1 MGRAM
6 AKPKI
11 SLQLGL
17 MTTIVICW
25 LVPILIIVTL
35 GGMLFGDNYRRSV
48 RQEIDASADYAL
60 RQVHQ
65 QLKDAIRD
73 SKTISYDGIVRS
85 AYRTYQQNGDSA
97 SLYRSISDYLSL
109 SFSRAESYKAVFI
122 SFWDKT
128 VDVDVYLLSSGTAG
142 YEFLQACRDCEPFVL
157 QRMADADTDICFLLL
172 EGNLYMARN
181 LLDSH
186 FEPYA
191 SVVMVLEPSVVF
203 QPLHSVPRIHD
214 LRLEIDDT
222 VFCMDEGNSLVP
234 AQSGQ
239 EDIRY
244 EAEADGHRF
253 AFTAELEKYDLWGE
267 NPWLSRAA
275 CAVALMVLPLLVVVI
290 ALFRH
295 HVSQPMQTLVSA
307 NLLVQSG
314 QRGYQIDRR
323 PPNREFEKLYSHF
336 NAMSAELKCQFDRS
350 YQEQQ
355 AAQRAQ
361 IKALQSQINP
371 HFLNNT
377 LEIINWEAR
386 IAENDRVS
394 AMIEALS
401 TMLGAALDRDG
412 RTQITLKEELGYVEA
427 YLYIIRER
435 LGEGFRVHQQI
446 DQSLLERLIPRL
458 ILQPIVENAVEH
470 DITTRRGGSLWV
482 RAYRQEERM
491 VLEVEHDGQMT
502 EEDRQNIRRLLS
514 GEAEDGGQVGL
525 RNVHQRLKLIY
536 GPEGTLT
543 VEQTP
548 EGTILAR
555 ISFPVAVRGGGKQ

>member
-1 MGRAM
+1 M

-11 SLQLGL
+11 SLKLGL

-25 LVPILIIVTL
+25 LVPILIIVAL
-35 GGMLFGDNYRRSV
+35 GGILFGDNYRRSV
-48 RQEIDASADYAL
+48 EQEIAASADYAL
-60 RQVHQ
+60 RQVQ
-65 QLKDAIRD
+65 VQLSDAIKD

-85 AYRTYQQNGDSA
+85 VYRSYRQSGDSA
-97 SLYRSISDYLSL
+97 ALYRSINDYLNQK
-109 SFSRAESYKAVFI
+109 FSRADNYKAVFI
-122 SFWDKT
+122 SFWDKA
-128 VDVDVYLLSSGTAG
+128 VDVDAYLLSSGTAG
-142 YEFLQACRDCEPFVL
+142 YELLQTCRDSEPQIL
-157 QRMADADTDICFLLL
+157 QRMANADTNICFLLL
-172 EGNLYMARN
+172 DGNLYMARN

-203 QPLHSVPRIHD
+203 QALYSIPRIHD
-214 LRLEIDDT
+214 LRLSIDD
-222 VFCMDEGNSLVP
+222 VLFCLDEQNSLTVGENR
-234 AQSGQ
+234 QGN
-239 EDIRY
+239 IRY
-244 EAEADGHRF
+244 EAEIDAHRF
-253 AFTAELEKYDLWGE
+253 SFTAVPEAYDLWGE

-275 CAVALMVLPLLVVVI
+275 CAVALMVLPLLIVVI
-290 ALFRH
+290 VLFRH
-295 HVSQPMQTLVSA
+295 HVSRPMEVLAEA
-307 NLLVQSG
+307 NRLVQSG
-314 QRGYQIDRR
+314 QRGYQIEKR
-323 PPNREFEKLYSHF
+323 PPNSEFQKLYSHF
-336 NAMSAELKCQFDRS
+336 NEMSAEMKSQFERS

-401 TMLGAALDRDG
+401 TMLNAALSRDG
-412 RTQITLKEELGYVEA
+412 RTQIALKEELGYVEA

-435 LGEGFRVHQQI
+435 LGEGFHVHQQI
-446 DQSLLERLIPRL
+446 DSSLLEQMIPRL

-482 RAYRQEERM
+482 RAYRREERIF
-491 VLEVEHDGQMT
+491 LEVEHDGRMT
-502 EEDRQNIRRLLS
+502 EEDRQNIQLLLS
-514 GEAEDGGQVGL
+514 DDADGGSQVGL

-536 GPEGTLT
+536 GSDGRLT
-543 VEQTP
+543 MEETP
-548 EGTILAR
+548 AGTILAR
-555 ISFPVAVRGGGKQ
+555 ICFPMAVRGGGNL

>member
-1 MGRAM
+1 M
-6 AKPKI
+6 ARPKI
-11 SLQLGL
+11 SLKLGL

-25 LVPILIIVTL
+25 LVPIIIIVAL
-35 GGMLFGDNYRRSV
+35 AGILFGDNYRRSV
-48 RQEIDASADYAL
+48 EQEIAASADYAL
-60 RQVHQ
+60 RQVQ
-65 QLKDAIRD
+65 VQLSDAIKD

-85 AYRTYQQNGDSA
+85 VYRSYRQSGDSA
-97 SLYRSISDYLSL
+97 ALYRSINDYLNQK
-109 SFSRAESYKAVFI
+109 FSRADNYKAVFI
-122 SFWDKT
+122 SFWDKA
-128 VDVDVYLLSSGTAG
+128 VDVDAYLLSSGTAG
-142 YEFLQACRDCEPFVL
+142 YELLQTCRDSEPQIL
-157 QRMADADTDICFLLL
+157 QRMANADTNICFLLL
-172 EGNLYMARN
+172 DGNLYMARN

-203 QPLHSVPRIHD
+203 QALYSIPRIHD
-214 LRLEIDDT
+214 LQLSIDD
-222 VFCMDEGNSLVP
+222 VLFCLDEQNSLTVGENR
-234 AQSGQ
+234 QGN
-239 EDIRY
+239 IRY
-244 EAEADGHRF
+244 EAEIDAHRF
-253 AFTAELEKYDLWGE
+253 SFTAVPEAYDLWGE

-275 CAVALMVLPLLVVVI
+275 CAVALMVLPLLIVVI

-295 HVSQPMQTLVSA
+295 HVSRPMEVLAEA
-307 NLLVQSG
+307 NRLVQSG
-314 QRGYQIDRR
+314 QRGYQIEKR
-323 PPNREFEKLYSHF
+323 PPNSEFQKLYSHF
-336 NAMSAELKCQFDRS
+336 NEMSAEMKSQFERS

-401 TMLGAALDRDG
+401 TMLNAALSRDG
-412 RTQITLKEELGYVEA
+412 RTQIALKEELGYVEA

-435 LGEGFRVHQQI
+435 LGEGFHVHQQI
-446 DQSLLERLIPRL
+446 DSSLLEQMIPRL

-482 RAYRQEERM
+482 RAYRREERIF
-491 VLEVEHDGQMT
+491 LEVEHDGRMT
-502 EEDRQNIRRLLS
+502 EEDRQNIQLLLS
-514 GEAEDGGQVGL
+514 DGADGGSQVGL

-536 GPEGTLT
+536 GSDGRLT
-543 VEQTP
+543 MEETP
-548 EGTILAR
+548 AGTILAR
-555 ISFPVAVRGGGKQ
+555 ICFPMAVRGGGNL

>member
-1 MGRAM
+1 M

-11 SLQLGL
+11 SLKLGL

-25 LVPILIIVTL
+25 LVPILIIVAL
-35 GGMLFGDNYRRSV
+35 GGILFGDNYRRSV
-48 RQEIDASADYAL
+48 EQEVAASADYAL
-60 RQVHQ
+60 RQVQ
-65 QLKDAIRD
+65 VQLSDAIQD

-85 AYRTYQQNGDSA
+85 AYRSYRQSGDSA
-97 SLYRSISDYLSL
+97 ALYRSINDYLNQK
-109 SFSRAESYKAVFI
+109 FSRADNYKAVFI
-122 SFWDKT
+122 SFWDKA
-128 VDVDVYLLSSGTAG
+128 VDVDAYLLSSGTAG
-142 YEFLQACRDCEPFVL
+142 YELLQTCRDSEPQIL
-157 QRMADADTDICFLLL
+157 QRMANADTNICFLLL
-172 EGNLYMARN
+172 DGNLYMARN

-203 QPLHSVPRIHD
+203 QALYSIPRIHD
-214 LRLEIDDT
+214 LQLSIDD
-222 VFCMDEGNSLVP
+222 VLFCLDEQNSLTVGENR
-234 AQSGQ
+234 QG
-239 EDIRY
+239 DIRY
-244 EAEADGHRF
+244 EAEIDAHRF
-253 AFTAELEKYDLWGE
+253 FFTAVPEAYDLWGE

-275 CAVALMVLPLLVVVI
+275 CAVALMVLPLLIVVI
-290 ALFRH
+290 VLFRH
-295 HVSQPMQTLVSA
+295 HVSRPMEVLAEA
-307 NLLVQSG
+307 NRLVQSG
-314 QRGYQIDRR
+314 QRGYQIEKR
-323 PPNREFEKLYSHF
+323 PPNSEFQKLYSHF
-336 NAMSAELKCQFDRS
+336 NEMSAEMKSQFERS

-401 TMLGAALDRDG
+401 TMLNAALSRDG
-412 RTQITLKEELGYVEA
+412 RTQIALKEELGYVEA

-435 LGEGFRVHQQI
+435 LGEGFHVHQQI
-446 DQSLLERLIPRL
+446 DSSLLEQMIPRL

-482 RAYRQEERM
+482 RAYRREERIF
-491 VLEVEHDGQMT
+491 LEVEHDGRMT
-502 EEDRQNIRRLLS
+502 EEDRQNIRLLLS
-514 GEAEDGGQVGL
+514 DGADGGSQVGL

-536 GPEGTLT
+536 GSDGRLT
-543 VEQTP
+543 MEETP
-548 EGTILAR
+548 AGTILAR
-555 ISFPVAVRGGGKQ
+555 ICFPMAVRGGGNL

>member
-35 GGMLFGDNYRRSV
+35 GGMLFGDNYHRSV

-97 SLYRSISDYLSL
+97 ALYRSISDYLSL

-491 VLEVEHDGQMT
+491 VLEVEHEGQMT

>member
-1 MGRAM
+1 M

-11 SLQLGL
+11 SLKLGL

-25 LVPILIIVTL
+25 LVPILIIVAL
-35 GGMLFGDNYRRSV
+35 GGILFGDNYRRSV
-48 RQEIDASADYAL
+48 EQEIAASADYAL
-60 RQVHQ
+60 RQVQ
-65 QLKDAIRD
+65 VQLSDAIKD

-85 AYRTYQQNGDSA
+85 VYRSYRQSGDSA
-97 SLYRSISDYLSL
+97 ALYRSINDYLNQK
-109 SFSRAESYKAVFI
+109 FSRADNYKAVFI
-122 SFWDKT
+122 SFWDKA
-128 VDVDVYLLSSGTAG
+128 VDVDAYLLSSGTAG
-142 YEFLQACRDCEPFVL
+142 YELLQTCRDSEPQIL
-157 QRMADADTDICFLLL
+157 QRMANADTNICFLLL
-172 EGNLYMARN
+172 DGNLYMARN

-203 QPLHSVPRIHD
+203 QALYSIPRIHD
-214 LRLEIDDT
+214 LQLSIDD
-222 VFCMDEGNSLVP
+222 VLFCLDEQNSLTVGENR
-234 AQSGQ
+234 QGN
-239 EDIRY
+239 IRY
-244 EAEADGHRF
+244 EAEIDAHRF
-253 AFTAELEKYDLWGE
+253 SFTAVPEAYDLWGE

-275 CAVALMVLPLLVVVI
+275 CAVALMVLPLLIVVI
-290 ALFRH
+290 VLFRH
-295 HVSQPMQTLVSA
+295 HVSRPMEVLAEA
-307 NLLVQSG
+307 NRLVQSG
-314 QRGYQIDRR
+314 QRGYQIEKR
-323 PPNREFEKLYSHF
+323 PPNSEFQKLYSHF
-336 NAMSAELKCQFDRS
+336 NAMSAEMKSQFERS

-401 TMLGAALDRDG
+401 TMLNAALSRDG
-412 RTQITLKEELGYVEA
+412 RTQIALKEELGYVEA

-435 LGEGFRVHQQI
+435 LGEGFHVHQQI
-446 DQSLLERLIPRL
+446 DSSLLEQMIPRL

-482 RAYRQEERM
+482 RAYRREEWIF
-491 VLEVEHDGQMT
+491 LEVEHDGRMT
-502 EEDRQNIRRLLS
+502 EEDRQNIRLLLLD
-514 GEAEDGGQVGL
+514 GADGGSRVGL

-536 GPEGTLT
+536 GSDGRLT
-543 VEQTP
+543 MEETP
-548 EGTILAR
+548 AGTILAR
-555 ISFPVAVRGGGKQ
+555 ICFPMAVRGGGNL

>member
-1 MGRAM
+1 M

-11 SLQLGL
+11 SLKLGL

-25 LVPILIIVTL
+25 LVPILIIVAL
-35 GGMLFGDNYRRSV
+35 GGILFGDNYRRSV
-48 RQEIDASADYAL
+48 EQEIAASADYAL
-60 RQVHQ
+60 RQVQ
-65 QLKDAIRD
+65 VQLSDAIKD

-85 AYRTYQQNGDSA
+85 VYRSYRQSGDSA
-97 SLYRSISDYLSL
+97 ALYRSINDYLNQK
-109 SFSRAESYKAVFI
+109 FSRADNYKAVFI
-122 SFWDKT
+122 SFWDKA
-128 VDVDVYLLSSGTAG
+128 VDVDAYLLSSGTAG
-142 YEFLQACRDCEPFVL
+142 YELLQTCRDSEPQIL
-157 QRMADADTDICFLLL
+157 QRMANADTNICFLLL
-172 EGNLYMARN
+172 DGNLYMARN

-203 QPLHSVPRIHD
+203 QALYSIPRIHD
-214 LRLEIDDT
+214 LQLSIDD
-222 VFCMDEGNSLVP
+222 VLFCLDEQNSLTVGENR
-234 AQSGQ
+234 QGN
-239 EDIRY
+239 IRY
-244 EAEADGHRF
+244 EAEIDAHRF
-253 AFTAELEKYDLWGE
+253 SFTAVPEAYDLWGE

-275 CAVALMVLPLLVVVI
+275 CAVALMVLPLLIVVI
-290 ALFRH
+290 ALFQH
-295 HVSQPMQTLVSA
+295 HVSRPMEVLAEA
-307 NLLVQSG
+307 NRLVQSG
-314 QRGYQIDRR
+314 QRGYQIEKR
-323 PPNREFEKLYSHF
+323 PPNSEFQKLYSHF
-336 NAMSAELKCQFDRS
+336 NAMSAEMKSQFERS

-401 TMLGAALDRDG
+401 TMLNAALSRDG
-412 RTQITLKEELGYVEA
+412 RTQIALKEELGYVEA

-435 LGEGFRVHQQI
+435 LGEGFHVHQQI
-446 DQSLLERLIPRL
+446 DSSLLEQMIPRL

-482 RAYRQEERM
+482 RAYRREEWIF
-491 VLEVEHDGQMT
+491 LEVEHDGRMT
-502 EEDRQNIRRLLS
+502 EEDRQNIRLLLS
-514 GEAEDGGQVGL
+514 DGADGGSRVGL

-536 GPEGTLT
+536 GSDGKLT
-543 VEQTP
+543 MEETP

-555 ISFPVAVRGGGKQ
+555 ICFPMAVRGGGNL

>member
-1 MGRAM
+1 M

-11 SLQLGL
+11 SLKLGL

-25 LVPILIIVTL
+25 LVPILIIVAL
-35 GGMLFGDNYRRSV
+35 GGILFGDNYRRSV
-48 RQEIDASADYAL
+48 EQEIAAGADYAL
-60 RQVHQ
+60 RQVQ
-65 QLKDAIRD
+65 VQLSDAIKD

-85 AYRTYQQNGDSA
+85 VYRSYRQSGDSA
-97 SLYRSISDYLSL
+97 ALYRSINDYLNQK
-109 SFSRAESYKAVFI
+109 FSRADNYKAVFI
-122 SFWDKT
+122 SFWDKA
-128 VDVDVYLLSSGTAG
+128 VDVDAYLLSSGTAG
-142 YEFLQACRDCEPFVL
+142 YELLQTCRDSEPQIL
-157 QRMADADTDICFLLL
+157 QRMANADTNICFLLL
-172 EGNLYMARN
+172 DGNLYMARN

-203 QPLHSVPRIHD
+203 QALYSIPRIHD
-214 LRLEIDDT
+214 LQLSIDD
-222 VFCMDEGNSLVP
+222 VLFCLDEQNSLTVGENR
-234 AQSGQ
+234 QGN
-239 EDIRY
+239 IRY
-244 EAEADGHRF
+244 EAEIDAHRF
-253 AFTAELEKYDLWGE
+253 SFTAVPEAYDLWGE

-275 CAVALMVLPLLVVVI
+275 CAVALMVLPLLIVVI
-290 ALFRH
+290 VLFRH
-295 HVSQPMQTLVSA
+295 HVSRPMEVLAEA
-307 NLLVQSG
+307 NRLVQSG
-314 QRGYQIDRR
+314 QRGYQIEKR
-323 PPNREFEKLYSHF
+323 PPNSEFQKLYSHF
-336 NAMSAELKCQFDRS
+336 NEMSAEMKSQFERS

-401 TMLGAALDRDG
+401 TMLNAALSRDG
-412 RTQITLKEELGYVEA
+412 RTQIALKEELGYVEA

-435 LGEGFRVHQQI
+435 LGEGFHVHQQI
-446 DQSLLERLIPRL
+446 DSSLLEQMIPRL

-482 RAYRQEERM
+482 RAYRREEQIF
-491 VLEVEHDGQMT
+491 LEVEHDGRMT
-502 EEDRQNIRRLLS
+502 EEDRQNIRLLLS
-514 GEAEDGGQVGL
+514 DGADGGSQVGL

-536 GPEGTLT
+536 GSDGRLT
-543 VEQTP
+543 VEETQA
-548 EGTILAR
+548 GTILAR
-555 ISFPVAVRGGGKQ
+555 ICFPMAVRGGGNL

>member
-1 MGRAM
+1 M

-11 SLQLGL
+11 SLKLGL

-25 LVPILIIVTL
+25 LVPILIIMTL
-35 GGMLFGDNYRRSV
+35 GGILFGDNYRRSV
-48 RQEIDASADYAL
+48 EQEIAASADYAL
-60 RQVHQ
+60 RQVQ
-65 QLKDAIRD
+65 VQLSDAIQD

-85 AYRTYQQNGDSA
+85 AYRSYRQSGDSA
-97 SLYRSISDYLSL
+97 ALYRSINDYLNQN
-109 SFSRAESYKAVFI
+109 FSRAENYKAVFI
-122 SFWDKT
+122 SFWDNA
-128 VDVDVYLLSSGTAG
+128 VDADAYLLSSGTAG
-142 YEFLQACRDCEPFVL
+142 YELLQTCRDSEPQIL
-157 QRMADADTDICFLLL
+157 QRMANADTNICFLLL
-172 EGNLYMARN
+172 DGNLYMARN

-203 QPLHSVPRIHD
+203 QALYSIPRIHD
-214 LRLEIDDT
+214 LQLAIDDLL
-222 VFCMDEGNSLVP
+222 FCLDEQNSLAVGENR
-234 AQSGQ
+234 QG
-239 EDIRY
+239 DIRY
-244 EAEADGHRF
+244 ETEIDAHRF
-253 AFTAELEKYDLWGE
+253 SFTAVPEAYDLWGE

-275 CAVALMVLPLLVVVI
+275 CAVALMVLPLLIVVI
-290 ALFRH
+290 VLFRH
-295 HVSQPMQTLVSA
+295 HVSRPMEVLAEA
-307 NLLVQSG
+307 NRLVQSG
-314 QRGYQIDRR
+314 QRGYQIEKR
-323 PPNREFEKLYSHF
+323 PPNSEFQKLYTHF
-336 NAMSAELKCQFDRS
+336 NAMSAEMKSQFERS

-401 TMLGAALDRDG
+401 TMLNAALSRDG

-435 LGEGFRVHQQI
+435 LGEGFHVHQQI
-446 DQSLLERLIPRL
+446 DSSLLEQMIPRL

-482 RAYRQEERM
+482 RAYRREEQIF
-491 VLEVEHDGQMT
+491 LEVEHDGRMT
-502 EEDRQNIRRLLS
+502 EADRQNIRLLLS
-514 GEAEDGGQVGL
+514 DGADGGSQVGL

-536 GPEGTLT
+536 GSDGRLT
-543 VEQTP
+543 VEETP
-548 EGTILAR
+548 AGTILAR
-555 ISFPVAVRGGGKQ
+555 ICFPMAVRGGGNL

>member
-1 MGRAM
+1 M

-11 SLQLGL
+11 SLKLGL

-25 LVPILIIVTL
+25 LVPILIIVAL
-35 GGMLFGDNYRRSV
+35 GGILFGDNYRRSV
-48 RQEIDASADYAL
+48 EQEIAASADYAL
-60 RQVHQ
+60 RQVQ
-65 QLKDAIRD
+65 VQLSDAIKD

-85 AYRTYQQNGDSA
+85 VYRSYRQSGDSA
-97 SLYRSISDYLSL
+97 ALYRSINDYLNQK
-109 SFSRAESYKAVFI
+109 FSRADNYKAVFI
-122 SFWDKT
+122 SFWDKA
-128 VDVDVYLLSSGTAG
+128 VDVDAYLLSSGTAG
-142 YEFLQACRDCEPFVL
+142 YELLQTCRDSEPQIL
-157 QRMADADTDICFLLL
+157 QRMANADTNICFLLL
-172 EGNLYMARN
+172 DGNLYMARN

-203 QPLHSVPRIHD
+203 QALYSIPRIHD
-214 LRLEIDDT
+214 LQLSIDD
-222 VFCMDEGNSLVP
+222 VLFCLDEQNSLTVGENR
-234 AQSGQ
+234 QGN
-239 EDIRY
+239 IRY
-244 EAEADGHRF
+244 EAEIDAHRF
-253 AFTAELEKYDLWGE
+253 SFTAVPEAYDLWGE

-275 CAVALMVLPLLVVVI
+275 CAVALMVLPLLIVVI
-290 ALFRH
+290 VLFRH
-295 HVSQPMQTLVSA
+295 HVSRPMEVLAEA
-307 NLLVQSG
+307 NRLVQSG
-314 QRGYQIDRR
+314 QRGYQIEKR
-323 PPNREFEKLYSHF
+323 PPNSEFQKLYSHF
-336 NAMSAELKCQFDRS
+336 NAMSAEMKSQFERS

-401 TMLGAALDRDG
+401 TMLNAALSRDG
-412 RTQITLKEELGYVEA
+412 RTQIALKEELGYVEA

-435 LGEGFRVHQQI
+435 LGEGFHVHQQI
-446 DQSLLERLIPRL
+446 DSSLLEQMIPRL

-482 RAYRQEERM
+482 RAYRREEWIF
-491 VLEVEHDGQMT
+491 LEVEHDGRMT
-502 EEDRQNIRRLLS
+502 EEDRQNIRLLLS
-514 GEAEDGGQVGL
+514 DGADGGSQVGL

-536 GPEGTLT
+536 GSDGRLT
-543 VEQTP
+543 MEETP
-548 EGTILAR
+548 AGTILAR
-555 ISFPVAVRGGGKQ
+555 ICFPMAVRGGGNL

>member
-1 MGRAM
+1 M

-11 SLQLGL
+11 SLKLGL

-25 LVPILIIVTL
+25 LVPILIIVAL
-35 GGMLFGDNYRRSV
+35 GGILFGDNYRRSV
-48 RQEIDASADYAL
+48 EQEIAASADYAL
-60 RQVHQ
+60 RQVQ
-65 QLKDAIRD
+65 VQLSDAIKD

-85 AYRTYQQNGDSA
+85 VYRSYRQSGDSA
-97 SLYRSISDYLSL
+97 ALYRSINDYLNQK
-109 SFSRAESYKAVFI
+109 FSRADNYKAVFI
-122 SFWDKT
+122 SFWDKA
-128 VDVDVYLLSSGTAG
+128 VDVDAYLLSSGTAG
-142 YEFLQACRDCEPFVL
+142 YELLQTCRDSEPQIL
-157 QRMADADTDICFLLL
+157 QRMANADTNICFLLL
-172 EGNLYMARN
+172 DGNLYMARN

-203 QPLHSVPRIHD
+203 QALYSIPRIHD
-214 LRLEIDDT
+214 LQLSIDD
-222 VFCMDEGNSLVP
+222 VLFCLDEQNSLTVGENR
-234 AQSGQ
+234 QGN
-239 EDIRY
+239 IRY
-244 EAEADGHRF
+244 EAEIDAHRF
-253 AFTAELEKYDLWGE
+253 SFTAVPEAYDLWGE

-275 CAVALMVLPLLVVVI
+275 CAVALMVLPMLIVVI
-290 ALFRH
+290 VLFRH
-295 HVSQPMQTLVSA
+295 HVSRPMEVLAEA
-307 NLLVQSG
+307 NRLVQSG
-314 QRGYQIDRR
+314 QRGYQIEKR
-323 PPNREFEKLYSHF
+323 PPNSEFQKLYSHF
-336 NAMSAELKCQFDRS
+336 NAMSAEMKSQFERS

-401 TMLGAALDRDG
+401 TMLNAALSRDG
-412 RTQITLKEELGYVEA
+412 RTQIALKEELGYVEA

-435 LGEGFRVHQQI
+435 LGEGFHVHQQI
-446 DQSLLERLIPRL
+446 DSSLLEQMIPRL

-482 RAYRQEERM
+482 RAYRREEWIF
-491 VLEVEHDGQMT
+491 LEVEHDGRMT
-502 EEDRQNIRRLLS
+502 QEDRQNIRLLLS
-514 GEAEDGGQVGL
+514 DGADGGSQVGL

-536 GPEGTLT
+536 GSDGRLT
-543 VEQTP
+543 MEETP
-548 EGTILAR
+548 AGTILAR
-555 ISFPVAVRGGGKQ
+555 ICFPMAVRGGGNL

>member
-1 MGRAM
+1 M

-11 SLQLGL
+11 SLKLGL

-25 LVPILIIVTL
+25 LVPILIIVAL
-35 GGMLFGDNYRRSV
+35 GGILFGDNYRRSV
-48 RQEIDASADYAL
+48 EQEIAASADYAL
-60 RQVHQ
+60 RQVQ
-65 QLKDAIRD
+65 VQLSDAIKD

-85 AYRTYQQNGDSA
+85 VYRSYRQSGDSA
-97 SLYRSISDYLSL
+97 ALYRSINDYLSQK
-109 SFSRAESYKAVFI
+109 FSRADNYKAVFI
-122 SFWDKT
+122 SFWDKA
-128 VDVDVYLLSSGTAG
+128 VDVDAYLLSSGTAG
-142 YEFLQACRDCEPFVL
+142 YELLQTCRDSEPQIL
-157 QRMADADTDICFLLL
+157 QRMANADTNICFLLL
-172 EGNLYMARN
+172 DGNLYMARN

-203 QPLHSVPRIHD
+203 QALYSIPRIHD
-214 LRLEIDDT
+214 LQLSIDD
-222 VFCMDEGNSLVP
+222 VLFCLDEQNSLTVGENR
-234 AQSGQ
+234 QGN
-239 EDIRY
+239 IRY
-244 EAEADGHRF
+244 EAEIDAHRF
-253 AFTAELEKYDLWGE
+253 SFTAVPEAYDLWGE

-275 CAVALMVLPLLVVVI
+275 CAVALMVLPLLIVVI
-290 ALFRH
+290 VLFRH
-295 HVSQPMQTLVSA
+295 HVSRPMEVLAEA
-307 NLLVQSG
+307 NRLVQSG
-314 QRGYQIDRR
+314 QRGYQIEKC
-323 PPNREFEKLYSHF
+323 PPNSEFQKLYSHF
-336 NAMSAELKCQFDRS
+336 NAMSAEMKSQFERS

-401 TMLGAALDRDG
+401 TMLNAALSRDG
-412 RTQITLKEELGYVEA
+412 RTQIALKEELGYVEA

-435 LGEGFRVHQQI
+435 LGKGFHVHQQI
-446 DQSLLERLIPRL
+446 DSSLLEQMIPRL

-482 RAYRQEERM
+482 RAYRREERIF
-491 VLEVEHDGQMT
+491 LEVEHDGRMT
-502 EEDRQNIRRLLS
+502 EEDRQNIQLLLS
-514 GEAEDGGQVGL
+514 DGADGGSQVGL

-536 GPEGTLT
+536 GSDGRLT
-543 VEQTP
+543 MEETP
-548 EGTILAR
+548 AGTILAR
-555 ISFPVAVRGGGKQ
+555 ICFPMAVRGGGNL

>member
-1 MGRAM
+1 M

-11 SLQLGL
+11 SLKLGL

-25 LVPILIIVTL
+25 LVPILIIVAL
-35 GGMLFGDNYRRSV
+35 GGILFGDNYRRSV
-48 RQEIDASADYAL
+48 EQEIAASADYAL
-60 RQVHQ
+60 RQVQ
-65 QLKDAIRD
+65 VQLSDAIKD

-85 AYRTYQQNGDSA
+85 VYRSYRQSGDSA
-97 SLYRSISDYLSL
+97 ALYRSINDYLNQK
-109 SFSRAESYKAVFI
+109 FSRADNYKAVFI
-122 SFWDKT
+122 SFWDKA
-128 VDVDVYLLSSGTAG
+128 VDVDAYLLSSGTAG
-142 YEFLQACRDCEPFVL
+142 YELLQTCRDSEPQIL
-157 QRMADADTDICFLLL
+157 QRMANADTNICFLLL
-172 EGNLYMARN
+172 DGNLYMARN

-203 QPLHSVPRIHD
+203 QALYSIPRIHD
-214 LRLEIDDT
+214 LQLSIDD
-222 VFCMDEGNSLVP
+222 VLFCLDEQNSLTVGENR
-234 AQSGQ
+234 QGN
-239 EDIRY
+239 IRY
-244 EAEADGHRF
+244 EAEIDAHRF
-253 AFTAELEKYDLWGE
+253 SFTAVPEAYDLWGE

-275 CAVALMVLPLLVVVI
+275 CAVALMVLPLLIVVI

-295 HVSQPMQTLVSA
+295 HVSRPMEVLAEA
-307 NLLVQSG
+307 NRLVQSG
-314 QRGYQIDRR
+314 QRGYQIEKR
-323 PPNREFEKLYSHF
+323 PPNSEFQKLYSHF
-336 NAMSAELKCQFDRS
+336 NEMSAEMKSQFERS

-401 TMLGAALDRDG
+401 TMLNAALSRDG
-412 RTQITLKEELGYVEA
+412 RTQIALKEELGYVEA

-435 LGEGFRVHQQI
+435 LGEGFHVHQQI
-446 DQSLLERLIPRL
+446 DSSLLEQMIPRL

-482 RAYRQEERM
+482 RAYRREERIF
-491 VLEVEHDGQMT
+491 LEVEHDGRMT
-502 EEDRQNIRRLLS
+502 EEDRQNIQLLLS
-514 GEAEDGGQVGL
+514 DGADGGSQVGL

-536 GPEGTLT
+536 GSDGRLT
-543 VEQTP
+543 MEETP
-548 EGTILAR
+548 AGTILAR
-555 ISFPVAVRGGGKQ
+555 ICFPMAVRGGGNL

>member
-1 MGRAM
+1 M

-11 SLQLGL
+11 SLKLGL

-25 LVPILIIVTL
+25 LVPILIIVAL
-35 GGMLFGDNYRRSV
+35 GGILFGDNYRRSV
-48 RQEIDASADYAL
+48 EQEIAASADYAL
-60 RQVHQ
+60 RQVQ
-65 QLKDAIRD
+65 VQLSDAIQD

-85 AYRTYQQNGDSA
+85 VYRSYRQSGDSA
-97 SLYRSISDYLSL
+97 ALYRSINDYLNQK
-109 SFSRAESYKAVFI
+109 FSRADNYKAVFI
-122 SFWDKT
+122 SFWDKA
-128 VDVDVYLLSSGTAG
+128 VDVDAYLLSSGTAG
-142 YEFLQACRDCEPFVL
+142 YELLQTCRDSEPQIL
-157 QRMADADTDICFLLL
+157 QRMANADTNICFLLL
-172 EGNLYMARN
+172 DGNLYMARN

-203 QPLHSVPRIHD
+203 QALYSIPRIHD
-214 LRLEIDDT
+214 LRLSIDD
-222 VFCMDEGNSLVP
+222 VLFCLDEQNSLTVGENR
-234 AQSGQ
+234 QGN
-239 EDIRY
+239 IRY
-244 EAEADGHRF
+244 EAEIDAHRF
-253 AFTAELEKYDLWGE
+253 SFTAVPEAYDLWGE

-275 CAVALMVLPLLVVVI
+275 CAVALMVLPLLIVVI
-290 ALFRH
+290 VLFRH
-295 HVSQPMQTLVSA
+295 HVSRPMEVLAEA
-307 NLLVQSG
+307 NRLVQSG
-314 QRGYQIDRR
+314 QRGYQIEKR
-323 PPNREFEKLYSHF
+323 PPNSEFQKLYSHF
-336 NAMSAELKCQFDRS
+336 NEMSAEMKSQFERS

-401 TMLGAALDRDG
+401 TMLNAALSRDG
-412 RTQITLKEELGYVEA
+412 RTQIALKEELGYVEA

-435 LGEGFRVHQQI
+435 LGEGFHVHQQI
-446 DQSLLERLIPRL
+446 DSSLLEQMIPRL

-482 RAYRQEERM
+482 RAYRREERIF
-491 VLEVEHDGQMT
+491 LEVEHDGRMT
-502 EEDRQNIRRLLS
+502 EEDRQNIQLLLS
-514 GEAEDGGQVGL
+514 DGADGGSQVGL

-536 GPEGTLT
+536 GSDGRLT
-543 VEQTP
+543 MEETP
-548 EGTILAR
+548 AGTILAR
-555 ISFPVAVRGGGKQ
+555 ICFPMAVRGGGNL

>member
-1 MGRAM
+1 M

-11 SLQLGL
+11 SLKLGL

-25 LVPILIIVTL
+25 LVPILIIVAL
-35 GGMLFGDNYRRSV
+35 GGILFGDNYRRSV
-48 RQEIDASADYAL
+48 EQEIAASADYAL
-60 RQVHQ
+60 RQVQ
-65 QLKDAIRD
+65 VQLSDAIKD

-85 AYRTYQQNGDSA
+85 AYRSYRQSGDSA
-97 SLYRSISDYLSL
+97 ALYRSINDYLNQK
-109 SFSRAESYKAVFI
+109 FSRADNYKAVFI
-122 SFWDKT
+122 SFWDKA
-128 VDVDVYLLSSGTAG
+128 VDVDAYLLSSGTAG
-142 YEFLQACRDCEPFVL
+142 YELLQTCRDSEPQIL
-157 QRMADADTDICFLLL
+157 QRMANADTNICFLLL
-172 EGNLYMARN
+172 DGNLYMARN

-203 QPLHSVPRIHD
+203 QALYSIPRIHD
-214 LRLEIDDT
+214 LQLSIDD
-222 VFCMDEGNSLVP
+222 VLFCLDEQNSLTVGENR
-234 AQSGQ
+234 QGN
-239 EDIRY
+239 IRY
-244 EAEADGHRF
+244 EAEIDAHRF
-253 AFTAELEKYDLWGE
+253 SFTAVPEAYDLWGE

-275 CAVALMVLPLLVVVI
+275 CAVALMVLPLLIVVI
-290 ALFRH
+290 VLFRH
-295 HVSQPMQTLVSA
+295 HVSRPMEVLAEA
-307 NLLVQSG
+307 NRLVQSG
-314 QRGYQIDRR
+314 QRGYQIEKR
-323 PPNREFEKLYSHF
+323 PPNSEFQKLYSHF
-336 NAMSAELKCQFDRS
+336 NAMSAEMKSQFERS

-401 TMLGAALDRDG
+401 TMLNAALSRDG
-412 RTQITLKEELGYVEA
+412 RTQIALKEELGYVEA

-435 LGEGFRVHQQI
+435 LGEGFHVHQQI
-446 DQSLLERLIPRL
+446 DSSLLEQMIPRL

-482 RAYRQEERM
+482 RAYRREEWIF
-491 VLEVEHDGQMT
+491 LEVEHDGRMT
-502 EEDRQNIRRLLS
+502 EEDRQNIRLLLS
-514 GEAEDGGQVGL
+514 DGADGGSQVGL

-536 GPEGTLT
+536 GSDGRLT
-543 VEQTP
+543 MEETP
-548 EGTILAR
+548 AGTILAR
-555 ISFPVAVRGGGKQ
+555 ICFPMAVRGGGNL

>member
-1 MGRAM
+1 M

-11 SLQLGL
+11 SLKLGL

-25 LVPILIIVTL
+25 LVPILIIMTL
-35 GGMLFGDNYRRSV
+35 GGILFGDNYRRSV
-48 RQEIDASADYAL
+48 EQEIAASADYAL
-60 RQVHQ
+60 RQVQ
-65 QLKDAIRD
+65 VQLSDAIQD

-85 AYRTYQQNGDSA
+85 AYRSYRQSGDSA
-97 SLYRSISDYLSL
+97 ALYRSINDYLNQN
-109 SFSRAESYKAVFI
+109 FSRAENYKAVFI
-122 SFWDKT
+122 SFWDNA
-128 VDVDVYLLSSGTAG
+128 VDADAYLLSSGTAG
-142 YEFLQACRDCEPFVL
+142 YELLQTCRDSEPQIL
-157 QRMADADTDICFLLL
+157 QRMANADTNICFLLL
-172 EGNLYMARN
+172 DGNLYMARN

-203 QPLHSVPRIHD
+203 QALYSIPRIHD
-214 LRLEIDDT
+214 LQLAIDDLL
-222 VFCMDEGNSLVP
+222 FCLDEQNSLTVGENR
-234 AQSGQ
+234 QG
-239 EDIRY
+239 DIRY
-244 EAEADGHRF
+244 ETEIDAHRF
-253 AFTAELEKYDLWGE
+253 FFTAVPEAYDLWGE

-275 CAVALMVLPLLVVVI
+275 CAVALMVLPLLIVVI
-290 ALFRH
+290 VLFRH
-295 HVSQPMQTLVSA
+295 HVSRPMEVLAEA
-307 NLLVQSG
+307 NRLVQSG
-314 QRGYQIDRR
+314 QRGYQIEKR
-323 PPNREFEKLYSHF
+323 PPNSEFQKLYTHF
-336 NAMSAELKCQFDRS
+336 NAMSAEMKSQFERS

-401 TMLGAALDRDG
+401 TMLNAALSRDG

-435 LGEGFRVHQQI
+435 LGEGFHVHQQI
-446 DQSLLERLIPRL
+446 DSSLLEQMIPRL

-482 RAYRQEERM
+482 RAYRREEWIF
-491 VLEVEHDGQMT
+491 LEVEHDGRMT
-502 EEDRQNIRRLLS
+502 QEDRQNIRLLLS
-514 GEAEDGGQVGL
+514 DGADGGSQVGL

-536 GPEGTLT
+536 GSDGRLT
-543 VEQTP
+543 VEETQA
-548 EGTILAR
+548 GTILAR
-555 ISFPVAVRGGGKQ
+555 ICFPMAVRGGGNL